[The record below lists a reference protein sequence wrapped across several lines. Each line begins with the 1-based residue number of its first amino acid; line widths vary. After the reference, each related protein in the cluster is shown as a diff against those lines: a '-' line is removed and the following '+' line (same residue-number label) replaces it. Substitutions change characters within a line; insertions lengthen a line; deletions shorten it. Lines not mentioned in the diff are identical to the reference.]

1 MAWRGEDDQQRAR
14 QRHDAGEVER
24 HHRPDQEQRQA
35 ERARELSRCVW
46 QAQANGGQAIAKHQ
60 PDQQAP
66 QEARDGDC
74 RAFEQAGQR
83 LASDDGAKRRRQ
95 GDRQCAGGHRR
106 LLRSAH
112 HAAALAVDTVG
123 TPPFNRD
130 IKEPA
135 TGPPI
140 TPPITR
146 PIVADVMV
154 RPITPR
160 MP

>member
-1 MAWRGEDDQQRAR
+1 MVIAEPSSRPASASPARTALSAADRAIVSVR
-14 QRHDAGEVER
+14 VVTGVFSG
-24 HHRPDQEQRQA
+24 P
-35 ERARELSRCVW
+35 
-46 QAQANGGQAIAKHQ
+46 
-60 PDQQAP
+60 PTTP
-66 QEARDGDC
+66 P
-74 RAFEQAGQR
+74 
-83 LASDDGAKRRRQ
+83 
-95 GDRQCAGGHRR
+95 
-106 LLRSAH
+106 
-112 HAAALAVDTVG
+112 LAVDTVG